1 MGIQLDFI
9 IPPIIVGLLVIVVF
23 QLNSFIMETSLDNQL
38 TTNMQTF
45 AEVTS
50 RVIQEELKMANQ
62 IVNPS
67 DPATP
72 DSVLTFVS
80 VTTDTITIQRSGKNL
95 EIISKSSV
103 SPSTPDTIRYPS
115 SLSSLM
121 FDLERKPVGEP
132 IPYYLNIEIETES
145 DPDHHASTRGD
156 AETVRAF
163 AENEIYLRNVHRLSV
178 TGGSGGPGGAGG
190 GGGGNDSEAG
200 EDNGGNSGGN
210 DDGEELDCTGPPWT
224 RPPGC

>member
-1 MGIQLDFI
+1 
-9 IPPIIVGLLVIVVF
+9 
-23 QLNSFIMETSLDNQL
+23 METSLDNQL

-80 VTTDTITIQRSGKNL
+80 VTSDTITIQRSGKNL

-121 FDLERKPVGEP
+121 FDLERKPAGEP

-178 TGGSGGPGGAGG
+178 TGGAPGSGSSGGSGGSGS
-190 GGGGNDSEAG
+190 GGGNDSG
-200 EDNGGNSGGN
+200 GGSTGGGGDSDSGGSGDTGGNGN
-210 DDGEELDCTGPPWT
+210 GNN
-224 RPPGC
+224 